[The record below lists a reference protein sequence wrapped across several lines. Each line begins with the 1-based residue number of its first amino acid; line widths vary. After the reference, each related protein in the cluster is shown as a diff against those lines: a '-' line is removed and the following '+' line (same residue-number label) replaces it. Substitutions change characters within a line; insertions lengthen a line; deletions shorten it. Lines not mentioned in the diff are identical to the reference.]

1 MNKVLLKA
9 REFMKSQQVDFLL
22 VNSTN
27 EFLVEYNELGENSRY
42 LLTGFS
48 GSTGDALLAFD
59 KIYLFVDGR
68 YHIQADQ
75 EVNHELVSVIKLQTG
90 QTQLGEMA
98 KLIPAGAVVGVCGKK
113 NSQKRVELMKKLF
126 SIKLLDSD
134 GIDTAEPDLGEIVD
148 INNEFVGVSS
158 DEKIAKIQKTL
169 GYDEAIL
176 FTNLEDVSYLYNKRD
191 FTKQYSAKIKAKALI
206 TKNSGILF
214 VGEKLKH
221 FDKYITS
228 DVVYVDEATITA
240 WDYLLLGKKVRQMK
254 ENPVLAMRT
263 IKTDEEIS
271 HYKDAFSKTDK
282 AMYAI
287 RDYIEKNEN
296 ISEADIDK
304 KLEEFFYKFGAKS
317 LSFKS
322 IVAHNKNSAL
332 AHYSK
337 SSKDE
342 ILKDGSLVLIDCG
355 AYYEGGLA
363 TDITRVFVK
372 GEPNELQKQVYTVVL
387 KSFLNAFYYPYKEG
401 VSGFDL
407 DVKVREIFSENQV
420 EGFVFNHGLGHG
432 IGINVHEAPPNLSVN
447 EIAKTPL
454 KNNMCFTIEP
464 GLYNGDYFGV
474 RLENSCYL
482 NKGEITSFT
491 NMCYEAKLIDYELLN
506 EQEKEW
512 LKNFE
517 VK

>member
-1 MNKVLLKA
+1 MSEVLTKA
-9 REFMKSQQVDFLL
+9 REYMKSQQVDFLL

-27 EFLVEYNELGENSRY
+27 EFLVEYNELCENSRY

-59 KIYLFVDGR
+59 KLYLFVDGR
-68 YHIQADQ
+68 YHIQADL
-75 EVNHELVSVIKLQTG
+75 EVNPEIVSVVKLQSG
-90 QTQLGEMA
+90 QSQLGEMA
-98 KLIPAGAVVGVCGKK
+98 KLVPEGAIVGVCAKK
-113 NSQKRVELMKKLF
+113 NSQKRVDMMRKNFEV
-126 SIKLLDSD
+126 KLLDFD
-134 GIDTAEPDLGEIVD
+134 GVESAEPDLGEIVEIEWD
-148 INNEFVGVSS
+148 YVGMSAS
-158 DEKIAKIQKTL
+158 EKISQIQKNL
-169 GYDEAIL
+169 EVDEAIL

-191 FTKQYSAKIKAKALI
+191 FSKQYSSKIKGKALI
-206 TKNSGILF
+206 TKTLDELL

-221 FDKYITS
+221 FEDFITS
-228 DVVYVDEATITA
+228 DIVYVDDATINA
-240 WDYLLLGKKVRQMK
+240 RDYNLLGEKVRQMK
-254 ENPVLAMRT
+254 SNPALDMRT
-263 IKTDEEIS
+263 VKTDVEIS
-271 HYKDAFSKTDK
+271 HYKDAFAKTDK
-282 AMYAI
+282 AMFAI
-287 RDYIEKNEN
+287 RDFIEKNEN

-304 KLEEFFYKFGAKS
+304 KLEEFFYENGAKN

-322 IVAHNKNSAL
+322 IVAHNRNSAL

-342 ILKDGSLVLIDCG
+342 IIKDGSLVLIDCG

-372 GEPNELQKQVYTVVL
+372 GEPNKLQKKVYTTVL
-387 KSFLNAFYYPYKEG
+387 KAFLNAYNFEMQENS
-401 VSGFDL
+401 SGFEIDS
-407 DVKVREIFSENQV
+407 VVRKVFDENKI

-432 IGINVHEAPPNLSVN
+432 IGINVHEAPPNLSIN
-447 EIAKTPL
+447 EIAKNPI

-464 GLYNGDYFGV
+464 GLYNSEHFGV

-482 NKGEITSFT
+482 NSGKIISFT

-512 LKNFE
+512 LKSFE
-517 VK
+517 VM